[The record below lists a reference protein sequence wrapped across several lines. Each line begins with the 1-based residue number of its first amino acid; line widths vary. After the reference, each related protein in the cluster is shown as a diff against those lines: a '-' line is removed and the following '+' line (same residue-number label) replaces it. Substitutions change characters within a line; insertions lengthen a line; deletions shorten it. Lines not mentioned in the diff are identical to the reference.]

1 MFDHIVNYASEAAAI
16 TEPAL
21 AAYYDA
27 ESDSW
32 RGDVVLPGVR
42 VYRIA
47 GYQTITD
54 PDTGESYQEPIRQD
68 FPGWFAMLALPEI
81 SGEIRDLPLGCCML
95 IADRDLAEAGL
106 NPLVFVSSTLSPS
119 DLQMMYVEPIF
130 AGSAGYPFPR

>member
-27 ESDSW
+27 ESSSW
-32 RGDVVLPGVR
+32 RGDVVLPGVK
-42 VYRIA
+42 VYRVT

-54 PDTGESYQEPIRQD
+54 PDTDASWEHEIRQD
-68 FPGWFAMLALPEI
+68 FPGWFAMLALPAI
-81 SGEIRDLPLGCCML
+81 SEEIRDLPLGCCML
-95 IADRDLAEAGL
+95 IADRDLADAGL

-119 DLQMMYVEPIF
+119 DLEMMHVSPIF
-130 AGSAGYPFPR
+130 AGSAGYPFSR